1 MIFFNWGTMERVTKR
16 DPDKIIQVLSH
27 IMTFKKIP
35 VSYTKNLWL
44 FTNSWKGDSF
54 LIHPEILLHNI
65 NERNKQY
72 LSEYVELASYRGY
85 IEYKLM
91 RKYWL
96 DYLPIY
102 GEINNPLVT
111 LHNNK
116 IYFNFEGE
124 N

>member
-65 NERNKQY
+65 NTKNQQY
-72 LSEYVELASYRGY
+72 LPEYVELASYRSF

-91 RKYWL
+91 RKVWL
-96 DYLPIY
+96 DYLPIF